1 MKKNQF
7 EAKVYSIIS
16 SLKKI
21 FFSSLVKDLQKPL
34 KINLKRANQQDHLD
48 NFLTSTPRRHY
59 EPGPNFKGQ
68 QSIYPNYKSKPTG
81 FFTQNKTYENS
92 CFKSSNIYSLFS
104 RIINPEFESS
114 SRNPIGSFQSYS
126 NKQLRIPNNIEHQM
140 NTNNILSKIN
150 LTQLNKE
157 QKQSNRFFQSRSPI
171 SRSIISE
178 HYYEPNRTYRI
189 IPINEQQSL
198 DGRHV
203 ISKRPIFVDCASQ
216 TSAPYIDP
224 FIHTIDSNNDIDV
237 DISSKKLNGSDNI
250 EHRSCSSSSSLDR
263 FSPHDRLPLPLGK
276 LTVAME
282 EDAISTN
289 YDSDDGW
296 SDESAELIYADER
309 YLTQMKKKSISSSS
323 SSSSSSSLLSSQQ

>member
-1 MKKNQF
+1 MSKDNNRFIQ
-7 EAKVYSIIS
+7 IINPNPLDFS
-16 SLKKI
+16 RKI
-21 FFSSLVKDLQKPL
+21 KRTKILVL
-34 KINLKRANQQDHLD
+34 NLR
-48 NFLTSTPRRHY
+48 
-59 EPGPNFKGQ
+59 
-68 QSIYPNYKSKPTG
+68 
-81 FFTQNKTYENS
+81 
-92 CFKSSNIYSLFS
+92 IYSLFS

-114 SRNPIGSFQSYS
+114 SRNPIGSFQSHS
-126 NKQLRIPNNIEHQM
+126 NKQLRIPHIEHQM

-157 QKQSNRFFQSRSPI
+157 QKQSDRFFQARSP
-171 SRSIISE
+171 SIISE
-178 HYYEPNRTYRI
+178 HHYEPNRTYRI
-189 IPINEQQSL
+189 IPINEQQHL

-237 DISSKKLNGSDNI
+237 DTSSKKLNGSDNI
-250 EHRSCSSSSSLDR
+250 EYRSCSSSSLDR
-263 FSPHDRLPLPLGK
+263 FSPYDRLTLPLGK

-309 YLTQMKKKSISSSS
+309 YLTQKKKKSISSSS
-323 SSSSSSSLLSSQQ
+323 SSSSSSLSSQQ